1 MRVLMI
7 FCDGVGIGRAD
18 PAVNP
23 FFQASLPTLSY
34 LLGSKLPHRRHRFI
48 QTSQA
53 TLIPLNATLGVAG
66 LPQSGTGQTT
76 LYTGVNAARL
86 IGKHFGPYPYS
97 TLRPI
102 LKKKNIFRQLI
113 ERRKR
118 VCFANAYP
126 RPFFEYIDSGNTRL
140 TASVLSCLF
149 SDVQIRGEEELQAG
163 EAVSSDLTRAR
174 WKELGHDRVVP
185 IAPETAGEHLY
196 ELSQQSDFTL
206 FDFYLTD
213 HAGHSQSMQQAV
225 EVLERLD
232 RLLSG
237 ILRRYD
243 GSEMLLLLTS
253 DHGNIEDLSTKSHTR
268 NSVPLL
274 LLGPHREYVA
284 SQLTTLT
291 HVTPCLVDLL
301 ARS

>member
-1 MRVLMI
+1 MI
-7 FCDGVGIGRAD
+7 FCDGVGIGKAD
-18 PAVNP
+18 PAINP
-23 FFQASLPTLSY
+23 FFHAALPTLSS
-34 LLGSKLPHRRHRFI
+34 LLGSQLPHLCCRHI

-53 TLIPLNATLGVAG
+53 TLIPLNATLGVSG

-76 LYTGVNAARL
+76 LLTGVNAARL

-97 TLRPI
+97 ALRPI
-102 LKKKNIFRQLI
+102 LNEKNIFRQLI

-126 RPFFEYIDSGNTRL
+126 RPFFEYVQSGKTRL
-140 TASVLSCLF
+140 TATVLSCLF
-149 SDVQIRGEEELQAG
+149 SDVQLRGEEELRAE
-163 EAVSSDLTRAR
+163 EAVSSDLTRTR
-174 WKELGHDRVVP
+174 WKELGHDRVEP

-213 HAGHSQSMQQAV
+213 HAGHSQSMQQAA
-225 EVLERLD
+225 EVLERFD
-232 RLLSG
+232 GFLSG

-243 GSEMLLLLTS
+243 ETKMLLLLTS
-253 DHGNIEDLSTKSHTR
+253 DHGNSEDLSAKSHTR
-268 NSVPLL
+268 NPVPLL
-274 LLGPHREYVA
+274 LLGRYREDVA
-284 SQLTTLT
+284 SRLTNLT
-291 HVTPCLVDLL
+291 HLTPCLVDFL